1 MREMKLPKFK
11 SDEEEVEFWDSFD
24 TVQFLEEGEEI
35 KLEYKPEPEVKD
47 ICIQCGE
54 RMIERKRDIDMPGE
68 EITIHIKEYYCPKC
82 KKSRLGHAE
91 SKRLSEVVVGLLAAR
106 SEEVLEKSA
115 EVYKDKE
122 GYFVR
127 IPVEIVQSLDI
138 HEKKRIRIWR
148 TGKRR
153 IIVEI

>member
-1 MREMKLPKFK
+1 MNEL
-11 SDEEEVEFWDSFD
+11 
-24 TVQFLEEGEEI
+24 I
-35 KLEYKPEPEVKD
+35 KKKV
-47 ICIQCGE
+47 
-54 RMIERKRDIDMPGE
+54 
-68 EITIHIKEYYCPKC
+68 KC
-82 KKSRLGHAE
+82 KKSRIGAAE
-91 SKRLSEVVVGLLAAR
+91 SKRLSEVLVGLLSAR
-106 SEEVLEKSA
+106 SEEVHEKSA

-153 IIVEI
+153 IILEI